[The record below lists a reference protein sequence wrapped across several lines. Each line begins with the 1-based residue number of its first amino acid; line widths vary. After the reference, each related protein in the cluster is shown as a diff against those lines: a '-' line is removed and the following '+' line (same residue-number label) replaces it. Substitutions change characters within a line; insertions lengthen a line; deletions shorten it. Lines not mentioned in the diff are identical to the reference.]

1 MDSVEMSAIIWKSV
15 TRYISIKLCVSIA
28 LKHVID
34 LNVLVQIVPL
44 LCLTHY
50 LDGLIRRFMV

>member
-1 MDSVEMSAIIWKSV
+1 MDFVEMSAIVWKSV
-15 TRYISIKLCVSIA
+15 TRYISFKLCASIA

-34 LNVLVQIVPL
+34 LDILVQIVPL